1 MEESTVRLLVRCAR
15 FLNHGKGRRPAQ
27 ERILYLLMRNGT
39 MTQKEL
45 QDRMEIA
52 QASLSEMIAK
62 LEKQGLIEKKK
73 NPRDARST
81 VLSLSEKGALTADE
95 NHRIWRENEEHL
107 LDALSEEE
115 KEKVSLA
122 IIIFSKWSPLFFK
135 RTAVGCA
142 ASPE

>member
-15 FLNHGKGRRPAQ
+15 SLNHGKGRRPAQ

-62 LEKQGLIEKKK
+62 LEKQGLIEKNK
-73 NPRDARST
+73 NPLDARST

-115 KEKVSLA
+115 KENLHA
-122 IIIFSKWSPLFFK
+122 ICEKLLLSWEENN
-135 RTAVGCA
+135 A
-142 ASPE
+142 

>member
-62 LEKQGLIEKKK
+62 LEKQGLIEKNK
-73 NPRDARST
+73 NPLDARST
-81 VLSLSEKGALTADE
+81 VLSLSEKGAAEAYE
-95 NHRIWRENEEHL
+95 NHRIWRENEERL

-115 KEKVSLA
+115 KGNLHSICGKLLQSWEENNA
-122 IIIFSKWSPLFFK
+122 
-135 RTAVGCA
+135 
-142 ASPE
+142 

>member
-1 MEESTVRLLVRCAR
+1 
-15 FLNHGKGRRPAQ
+15 
-27 ERILYLLMRNGT
+27 MRNVT

-62 LEKQGLIEKKK
+62 LEKQGLIEKNK
-73 NPRDARST
+73 NPLDVRST
-81 VLSLSEKGALTADE
+81 VLSLSEKGAAEAYE

-115 KEKVSLA
+115 KENLHSICGKLLQSWEENNA
-122 IIIFSKWSPLFFK
+122 
-135 RTAVGCA
+135 
-142 ASPE
+142 